1 MLKKKTTQLFI
12 GPMSKNCV
20 DACIEFNKNKKNII
34 GLIAS
39 RRQIDSKS
47 LGGGYV
53 NNWTT
58 EKLSKYIVKKKIFL
72 CRDHG
77 GPWQGQHDINIKK
90 NLHEAIFRAKK
101 SIKSDIKNNCKII
114 HIDTSANLKKKLV
127 EEKLSRTKILLK
139 FASNLANN
147 LKKEIDYEVGWESE
161 KGEMQNYNELKKI
174 IKEIKQTCQKE
185 KIKLPKYIT
194 LQTGTK
200 VFNGKN
206 VGILYKNFQSNN
218 KKFKK
223 DILFLKKCIDLC
235 HNNGFR
241 VKEHNADYLN
251 LNFIKLRPKLN
262 IDAINIAPQFGT
274 LETKCIIK
282 YLDFMKM
289 KKEKNIFF
297 DLVDKSKKWE
307 KWVDKPMS
315 KLQKALIAGHYLF
328 SDKKFCKIKKKLI
341 NKLYL
346 EKKINLD
353 TAIKKY
359 LIQRLDKIYRSLNL
373 Y

>member
-1 MLKKKTTQLFI
+1 MPKKKSTQLFI

-20 DACIEFNKNKKNII
+20 DACIEFNKNKTNIV

-39 RRQIDSKS
+39 RRQIDSKD

-58 EKLSKYIVKKKIFL
+58 EKFSKYISKKKIFF

-90 NLHEAIFRAKK
+90 THESLLRAKK

-114 HIDTSANLKKKLV
+114 HIDTSANLKKKFV
-127 EEKLSRTKILLK
+127 KEKLLRAKALLK
-139 FASNLANN
+139 FAHNVANQ
-147 LKKEIDYEVGWESE
+147 LKKEINYEIGWESE
-161 KGEMQNYNELKKI
+161 KGEMQNFKELKKI
-174 IKEIKQTCQKE
+174 IKETKKICIKE
-185 KIKLPKYIT
+185 KIQSPKYIT

-200 VFNGKN
+200 VLNGQN
-206 VGILYKNFQSNN
+206 VGILYKNFKSNN
-218 KKFKK
+218 KNFKK
-223 DILFLKKCIDLC
+223 NIFFLKKCINLC
-235 HNNGFR
+235 HNNGFL

-274 LETKCIIK
+274 FETKFIIK
-282 YLDFMKM
+282 YLDLMKM

-297 DLVDKSKKWE
+297 NLVDKSRKWE
-307 KWVDKPMS
+307 KWVDKPTS
-315 KLQKALIAGHYLF
+315 KLQKVLIAGHYLF
-328 SDKKFCKIKKKLI
+328 SDKKFVKIKKILS
-341 NKLYL
+341 NKLNL
-346 EKKINLD
+346 ERKINLD
-353 TAIKKY
+353 TEIKKY
-359 LIQRLDKIYRSLNL
+359 LILNLKKIYRSLNL